1 MPPFRVRRRTAGSAG
16 RQLRDAGSRRKMGI
30 KIPLSSGDRRGPD
43 CLPQW
48 ARPGRRTMVFRAG
61 ARQGAVR
68 GAPARGRNHSD
79 GPGGSCWG
87 TPCLHIDC
95 RWFRPWFHLASV
107 RSQIFAA
114 EASAASFMV
123 PYFAGKGNP
132 FLPTLPRSRPGPSP
146 APGPAQ
152 DAPSRAG
159 ILPESPYFVIFVRIL
174 PASQGNS
181 VNFHLNFPVDFPGA
195 SRYNKRTSTERSR
208 NHDLCRYV

>member
-61 ARQGAVR
+61 ARQGAVS

-114 EASAASFMV
+114 EASAASLMV

-132 FLPTLPRSRPGPSP
+132 FSANTPSLPPRALPRSRPR
-146 APGPAQ
+146 PGRPLQGRNPPRKPVLCNFCAN
-152 DAPSRAG
+152 S
-159 ILPESPYFVIFVRIL
+159 
-174 PASQGNS
+174 AS
-181 VNFHLNFPVDFPGA
+181 FPGEFRKL
-195 SRYNKRTSTERSR
+195 SPEFPG
-208 NHDLCRYV
+208 